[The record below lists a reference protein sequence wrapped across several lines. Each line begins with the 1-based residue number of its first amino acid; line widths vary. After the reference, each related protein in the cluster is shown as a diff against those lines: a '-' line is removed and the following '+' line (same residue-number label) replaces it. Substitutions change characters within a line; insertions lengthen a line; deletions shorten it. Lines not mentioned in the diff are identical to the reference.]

1 MAIVEMRG
9 SAGTA
14 NESSVASELFQ
25 ITAALLAATLLLSV
39 FLLLAAIDPATWTF
53 QSNTGSHL
61 QSELWRCLMTKDDAA
76 RLGCYDDLARQPAP
90 HPARGANAP
99 ARFFLK

>member
-9 SAGTA
+9 SAGTG
-14 NESSVASELFQ
+14 NGSPVASELFQ

-61 QSELWRCLMTKDDAA
+61 RSELWR
-76 RLGCYDDLARQPAP
+76 Y
-90 HPARGANAP
+90 
-99 ARFFLK
+99 